1 MNLLVKI
8 ILEVL
13 AFFFFVCVLLPFY
26 LVCLIIY
33 MILGVLTLPLKIPC
47 INKVVRNYLEHSKKR

>member
-8 ILEVL
+8 FIEVL
-13 AFFFFVCVLLPFY
+13 AFVFCVCVLLPFY

-33 MILGVLTLPLKIPC
+33 MILGVITLPLKVPC
-47 INKVVRNYLEHSKKR
+47 INRWVRNYLKREK

>member
-13 AFFFFVCVLLPFY
+13 AFVFCVCVLLPFY
-26 LVCLIIY
+26 MVCFIIY
-33 MILGVLTLPLKIPC
+33 MILGVLTLPLKIPY
-47 INKVVRNYLEHSKKR
+47 IKREVLSYMKREK

>member
-8 ILEVL
+8 IVEVL
-13 AFFFFVCVLLPFY
+13 AFVFCVCVLLPFY

-33 MILGVLTLPLKIPC
+33 MILGVLTLPLKIPV
-47 INKVVRNYLEHSKKR
+47 INRWVRSYLKRAK

>member
-8 ILEVL
+8 IVEVL
-13 AFFFFVCVLLPFY
+13 AFVFCVCVLLPFY

-33 MILGVLTLPLKIPC
+33 MILGVLTLPLKIPE
-47 INKVVRNYLEHSKKR
+47 INRWVRNYLKREK

>member
-1 MNLLVKI
+1 MNLFFKV

-13 AFFFFVCVLLPFY
+13 AFVFCVCVLLPFY

-33 MILGVLTLPLKIPC
+33 MILGVLTLPLKIPV
-47 INKVVRNYLEHSKKR
+47 INRWVRSYLKREK